1 MSRPALLLLILFAV
15 LPLFFVP
22 LGQDP
27 MGPLAQ
33 LNIFGHFIFFALL
46 AWVLTRL
53 PAVAGLSI
61 FRQIALVIVAVT
73 ILGGSVELI
82 QEYFGRTA
90 SWKDFGVNLIGAL
103 FGLLFFAS
111 GRIRLPWIMLRGVQ
125 VMVLALCLFLF
136 SNPVITLWDMRQASR
151 QFPVLGDFETR
162 LETGRWTSGEID
174 REFARHGQASLKVP
188 LETGRKYPGTTL
200 RRSFGDWRSFSFLAF
215 SVHNP
220 DSEPLFLTL
229 SIRDHEHNRR
239 GGEYTDR
246 FNKSF
251 RIDQGWNDIRVS
263 IQDIENAPAERTLE
277 LDSLSEVVFFTT
289 ELDQPRIIH
298 LDHVRLIP

>member
-27 MGPLAQ
+27 AGPLAQ

-46 AWVLTRL
+46 AWFLARLHVL
-53 PAVAGLSI
+53 AGLSI
-61 FRQIALVIVAVT
+61 YQQFALIIAAVL
-73 ILGGSVELI
+73 ISGGSIELI
-82 QEYFGRTA
+82 QEHFGRTA
-90 SWKDFGVNLIGAL
+90 SWKDLGVNLTGGL
-103 FGLLFFAS
+103 FGLLFLAP
-111 GRIRLPWIMLRGVQ
+111 GRVRMPWVLLRGGQ
-125 VMVLALCLFLF
+125 VTILILCLFLF
-136 SNPVITLWDMRQASR
+136 SNPMLTLWDMHHATR
-151 QFPVLGDFETR
+151 QFPVLGDFETT
-162 LETGRWTSGEID
+162 LETRRWSSGKID
-174 REFARHGQASLKVP
+174 KEFFRHGRASLMVP
-188 LETGRKYPGTTL
+188 LETGKKYTGTTL
-200 RRSFGDWRSFSFLAF
+200 RRSFGDWTGYTFLAF

-220 DSEPLFLTL
+220 DPEPLFLTV

-239 GGEYTDR
+239 GGEYIDR

-251 RIDQGWNDIRVS
+251 RIDQGWNDIRIHV
-263 IQDIENAPAERTLE
+263 QDIENAPAERTLL

>member
-1 MSRPALLLLILFAV
+1 MSRSVLMLLILFAV

-22 LGQDP
+22 LNQDP
-27 MGPLAQ
+27 MGPFAQ
-33 LNIFGHFIFFALL
+33 LNIFGHFVFFALL

-90 SWKDFGVNLIGAL
+90 SWKDFGVNLTGAL
-103 FGLLFFAS
+103 FGLLFLAP
-111 GRIRLPWIMLRGVQ
+111 GRIRLPWIMLRAGQ

-162 LETGRWTSGEID
+162 LETRRWSSGKID
-174 REFARHGQASLKVP
+174 QEFARHGQASLKVP
-188 LETGRKYPGTTL
+188 LETGRKYTGTTML
-200 RRSFGDWRSFSFLAF
+200 RSFGDWTGYTFLGFSI
-215 SVHNP
+215 HNP
-220 DSEPLFLTL
+220 DLDPLFLTV
-229 SIRDHEHNRR
+229 SIRDHEHFHR
-239 GGEYTDR
+239 GGEYNDR
-246 FNKSF
+246 FNRSF
-251 RIDQGWNDIRVS
+251 RIDQGWNDIRVP

-277 LDSLSEVVFFTT
+277 LDSLSELIFFTT